1 LKEALEMTDLNTKEH
16 KISRGAYIAEAALE
30 YFISI
35 MITGAY
41 LTNLL
46 NDIGFSTAAQTV
58 ISALVTMTFSAEL
71 FSVLLI
77 SKRSAVK
84 RWVTVWNFFN
94 QLLFALMYFTPFFK
108 IPSGLKST
116 VFLSLLILGSLVEHA
131 ICPFKTTWHM
141 SNVENGKRGVFTA
154 KKEIVS
160 LIGGVIFSFVMGKI
174 IDTYED
180 AGNITG
186 SFIAGGITIIGLAI
200 LHLISMCT
208 IKENNIETGFEK
220 KPFIEGLKYS
230 LKVTILDK
238 SYRKIIVVFV
248 LYFTAIASTYSFG
261 AFQRNTLDFSM
272 TFIALLT
279 FLYSIVRSFFSVPF
293 GKYADKHSW
302 EKMLRI
308 CVIIA
313 AIGFF
318 INTFSTPSTGKITY
332 TIYFMI
338 YAISMAGINSGILNL
353 TFDYVKEENRS
364 VAIGWKSAIG
374 GLAGFLTSCI
384 ESVFIEKLEQNDN
397 ILFGMKIYPQQVLS
411 FISSVILVILA
422 IYLYTVVR
430 KQKIVIENKEVY
442 KNGKHT

>member
-1 LKEALEMTDLNTKEH
+1 MTNTETKQRRL
-16 KISRGAYIAEAALE
+16 SQGAYIAEAALE

-58 ISALVTMTFSAEL
+58 ISSLVTMTFSAEL

-77 SKRSAVK
+77 HKTSSVK
-84 RWVTVWNFFN
+84 RWVTAWNLFN
-94 QLLFALMYFTPFFK
+94 QMLFALMYFTPFFN
-108 IPSGLKST
+108 IPTGIKSA
-116 VFLSLLILGSLVEHA
+116 VFLFLLIAGSMIEHS
-131 ICPFKTTWHM
+131 IIPFRTTWHM
-141 SNVENGKRGVFTA
+141 SNVDNGHRGVFTA

-160 LIGGVIFSFVMGKI
+160 LIGGVIFSFIMGQI
-174 IDTYED
+174 IDAYEA
-180 AGNITG
+180 AGNMNG

-200 LHLISMCT
+200 LHFISMCL
-208 IKENNIETGFEK
+208 IKDNHIEAEYEH
-220 KPFIEGLKYS
+220 KPFFEGLKDS

-238 SYRKIIVVFV
+238 SYRRVVVVFV
-248 LYFTAIASTYSFG
+248 LYYVASASAYSFG
-261 AFQRNTLDFSM
+261 AFQRNTLGFSM
-272 TFIALLT
+272 TFIAVLT
-279 FLYSIVRSFFSVPF
+279 LLYSVVRSFFSIPF

-313 AIGFF
+313 AAGFF
-318 INTFSTPSTGKITY
+318 INTFSTPETGKITY
-332 TIYFMI
+332 TVYYMI

-374 GLAGFLTSCI
+374 GVAGFLTSCI
-384 ESVFIEKLEQNDN
+384 ESVFIEKIESNGNQ
-397 ILFGMKIYPQQVLS
+397 IFGITVYPQQLLS
-411 FISSVILVILA
+411 LVSAIILIILA
-422 IYLYTVVR
+422 IFLYKVVR
-430 KQKIVIENKEVY
+430 NQKIVIEK
-442 KNGKHT
+442 

>member
-1 LKEALEMTDLNTKEH
+1 MSNLNTKQG

-58 ISALVTMTFSAEL
+58 ISSLVTMTFSAEL

-77 SKRSAVK
+77 HKTSSVK
-84 RWVTVWNFFN
+84 RWVTAWNLFN
-94 QLLFALMYFTPFFK
+94 QMLFALMYFTPFFN
-108 IPSGLKST
+108 IPTGIKSA
-116 VFLSLLILGSLVEHA
+116 VFLILLISGSMIEHA
-131 ICPFKTTWHM
+131 IVPFRTTWHM
-141 SNVENGKRGVFTA
+141 SNVENGHRGVFTA

-160 LIGGVIFSFVMGKI
+160 LIGGVVFSFIMGQI
-174 IDTYED
+174 IDSFEA
-180 AGNITG
+180 AGNING

-200 LHLISMCT
+200 LHFISMCL
-208 IKENNIETGFEK
+208 IEDNHIESESEK
-220 KPFIEGLKYS
+220 KPFFEGLKDS

-238 SYRKIIVVFV
+238 SYRKIVVVFI
-248 LYFTAIASTYSFG
+248 LYFVANAATYSFG
-261 AFQRNTLDFSM
+261 AFQRNTLGFSM
-272 TFIALLT
+272 TFIAVLT
-279 FLYSIVRSFFSVPF
+279 FLYSVVRSFFSVPF

-313 AIGFF
+313 SIGFF
-318 INTFSTPSTGKITY
+318 INTFSTPETGKITY
-332 TIYFMI
+332 TIYYMI
-338 YAISMAGINSGILNL
+338 FAISMAGINSGILNL

-374 GLAGFLTSCI
+374 GVAGFLTSCI
-384 ESVFIEKLEQNDN
+384 ESVFIQKIESNGNQ
-397 ILFGMKIYPQQVLS
+397 ILGIIVYPQQILS
-411 FISSVILVILA
+411 LISSVILIILA
-422 IYLYTVVR
+422 LYLYKVVR
-430 KQKIVIENKEVY
+430 NQKIVIEK
-442 KNGKHT
+442 

>member
-1 LKEALEMTDLNTKEH
+1 MTGLNTKESR
-16 KISRGAYIAEAALE
+16 ISRGAYVAEAAIE

-46 NDIGFSTAAQTV
+46 NSIGFSTAAQTV
-58 ISALVTMTFSAEL
+58 ISSLVTMTFSAEL

-84 RWVTVWNFFN
+84 RWVTAWNLFN
-94 QLLFALMYFTPFFK
+94 QLLFAIMYFTPFFN
-108 IPSGLKST
+108 IPSGIKST
-116 VFLSLLILGSLVEHA
+116 IFLGFLILGSMIEHA

-160 LIGGVIFSFVMGKI
+160 LIGGVVFSFVMGKI
-174 IDTYED
+174 IDSYEE
-180 AGNITG
+180 AGNMNG
-186 SFIAGGITIIGLAI
+186 SFIASGITIIGLAI
-200 LHLISMCT
+200 FHFISMCM
-208 IKENNIETGFEK
+208 IKENTIETKTEK
-220 KPFIEGLKYS
+220 KKFIEGLKDS
-230 LKVTILDK
+230 LRVTILDS

-248 LYFTAIASTYSFG
+248 LYFMAIASTYSFG
-261 AFQRNTLDFSM
+261 AFQRNTLGFSM
-272 TFIALLT
+272 TFIAVLT

-313 AIGFF
+313 SVGFF
-318 INTFSTPSTGKITY
+318 INGFSTPETGKVTY

-374 GLAGFLTSCI
+374 GVAGFLTSCM
-384 ESVFIEKLEQNDN
+384 ESVFIEKIENN
-397 ILFGMKIYPQQVLS
+397 GNMLFGMKIYPQQLLS
-411 FISSVILVILA
+411 FISAVILVILA
-422 IYLYTVVR
+422 IYLYKVVR
-430 KQKIVIENKEVY
+430 NQKIVIEK
-442 KNGKHT
+442 